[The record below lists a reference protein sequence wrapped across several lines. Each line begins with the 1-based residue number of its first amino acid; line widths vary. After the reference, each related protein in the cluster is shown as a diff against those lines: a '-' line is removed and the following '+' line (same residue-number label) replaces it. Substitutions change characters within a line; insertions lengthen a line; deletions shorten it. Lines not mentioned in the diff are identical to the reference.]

1 MVPNIGWTFSI
12 VLRITVLWSLNNSF
26 LLSAYLN
33 KEVMVWNRKYKA
45 LAALNSFLH
54 LAIPFNTETSFTERE
69 SHPIIIEMSFLFQL
83 DKVLL
88 GIVDFRSID
97 KTSKR

>member
-1 MVPNIGWTFSI
+1 V
-12 VLRITVLWSLNNSF
+12 
-26 LLSAYLN
+26 N

-45 LAALNSFLH
+45 LAALNSFLL
-54 LAIPFNTETSFTERE
+54 LAISFNTKTSFPERE
-69 SHPIIIEMSFLFQL
+69 SQPIILEISFLFQF

-97 KTSKR
+97 KASK

>member
-1 MVPNIGWTFSI
+1 MWF
-12 VLRITVLWSLNNSF
+12 
-26 LLSAYLN
+26 
-33 KEVMVWNRKYKA
+33 

-54 LAIPFNTETSFTERE
+54 LAISFSSEISFPERE
-69 SHPIIIEMSFLFQL
+69 SQPIILEMSFLFQL

-97 KTSKR
+97 KASKWLSKIKLV